1 MRGAP
6 GGTHEGDGVTHEE
19 GPSLR
24 GGTLLMSGFPGL
36 LFNSSHHVMTSG
48 SGLFHGYRSKRP
60 RGETKTSRVRTRVNT
75 CTSISHT
82 CNMYQIAIDLYT
94 TNHHTTNHSRT
105 QRRGGGEQQKPRA
118 KEITFLSLLL
128 LIIGCTNITTDNQ
141 YALSGAYPGSSNRGG
156 VEPELFIAVGKGG
169 G

>member
-1 MRGAP
+1 MKKTLMRGAP

-105 QRRGGGEQQKPRA
+105 QRRGGGGATETQSKRNYFP
-118 KEITFLSLLL
+118 F
-128 LIIGCTNITTDNQ
+128 IIIIDNRV
-141 YALSGAYPGSSNRGG
+141 Y
-156 VEPELFIAVGKGG
+156 
-169 G
+169 